1 MTDDQLELRLRDW
14 YRAEIPADETAPPA
28 LRSRLVSIPRV
39 SPLPRRRFAS
49 RRGVTLLAAA
59 ALVGVLAGSAAIGA
73 RFVTPPPVPPVVT
86 SQLPSLLP
94 SELESNQ
101 PSIAPATGR
110 IVYTRWRTLA
120 SGEEDCTS
128 RFGCHRASVAMSN
141 DDGSGERVLF
151 PDPSAHVLTVS
162 HDGSKLIVSVGD
174 SDGDHVFLTDADG
187 SEPRLL
193 DTHCQT
199 PCLGDWG
206 FTLSADGSRL
216 AFNRTRAGEPGPYG
230 RGPCRR
236 DDGHDDWRG
245 RGARNRPTTI
255 GRGPACRPTVHASPS
270 GTTWLMPT
278 AATSN
283 RSPRPI
289 CSPTSSSVCSR
300 RAWRHHSG
308 LPMAPSLPS
317 RPSTPRIPNANLQAL
332 MEIYVVR
339 PDGSGLQR
347 LTTDT
352 DSPRGREEVGDFG
365 ANFPTWTRDG
375 RIAFIRYPA
384 REEDLFELWVMDADG
399 GNATRVEESNAA
411 ALTALGCVSCPYPAR
426 TYHEAGVPSFAF
438 WIPGR

>member
-14 YRAEIPADETAPPA
+14 YRAEIPADETAPTA

-86 SQLPSLLP
+86 FSAPVTAPIGARIQSAFDCAGYGPDRLHALENPRQRRGGLHEPVRLPPRQRGDVQRRWLRRTGALP
-94 SELESNQ
+94 GSVRACPHGFARRFEADRQRRRLRRR
-101 PSIAPATGR
+101 PRLPDGR
-110 IVYTRWRTLA
+110 R
-120 SGEEDCTS
+120 
-128 RFGCHRASVAMSN
+128 
-141 DDGSGERVLF
+141 
-151 PDPSAHVLTVS
+151 
-162 HDGSKLIVSVGD
+162 
-174 SDGDHVFLTDADG
+174 G

-216 AFNRTRAGEPGPYG
+216 AFNRARAGEPGPTG
-230 RGPCRR
+230 EDLVVATMDMTTGAVVELESTHDNWARPGLLP
-236 DDGHDDWRG
+236 DGSRIAFGNHVVDADG
-245 RGARNRPTTI
+245 SNLQQIA
-255 GRGPACRPTVHASPS
+255 PADLFTDEQFGVFSAGLAPPQWSPDRSLIAFASFN
-270 GTTWLMPT
+270 
-278 AATSN
+278 AT
-283 RSPRPI
+283 
-289 CSPTSSSVCSR
+289 
-300 RAWRHHSG
+300 
-308 LPMAPSLPS
+308 
-317 RPSTPRIPNANLQAL
+317 IPNANLQAL